1 MPIAYRG
8 KRGASPER
16 KIFMGFI
23 RRQEERLAIR
33 LLTWQYQRIN
43 IPVPAMEALEIHAA
57 RLVEDAH
64 KIARERGHN
73 VVGILKELIAD
84 IRKRE

>member
-8 KRGASPER
+8 KRSASPER

-23 RRQEERLAIR
+23 RRQEERLTIR

-43 IPVPAMEALEIHAA
+43 MPVPSMEALEIHAA
-57 RLVEDAH
+57 GLVDDAH
-64 KIARERGHN
+64 KIARERGRN

>member
-8 KRGASPER
+8 KWSALPER
-16 KIFMGFI
+16 KNFMGFI

-43 IPVPAMEALEIHAA
+43 MPVPSMEALEIHAA
-57 RLVEDAH
+57 GLVDDAH
-64 KIARERGHN
+64 KIARERGRN
-73 VVGILKELIAD
+73 VVAILKELIAD